1 MGAISHGLYYE
12 RRHLCR
18 LRKIARPLKDTF
30 IERKDTMH
38 HFFYTFLIA
47 LTNNFDNIGVRIAYS
62 IRGIRITTPINLWIS
77 VITFV
82 ISFFAAFSGTII
94 SGLITK
100 QLSSVIAMLL
110 LSAIGLWM
118 VAEPYLKKDHGCS
131 DESVPGDK
139 KSVRHVLLN
148 PEHADMDDSK
158 HIDFKEATLLGVAL
172 SINNVGGGLSAG
184 MIGLNS
190 FWVGLLSAVLSFL
203 ALWAGN
209 YIAEFFIKWNLS
221 QKASVV
227 AGLLLIAIGIE
238 QII

>member
-1 MGAISHGLYYE
+1 
-12 RRHLCR
+12 
-18 LRKIARPLKDTF
+18 
-30 IERKDTMH
+30 MH

-62 IRGIRITTPINLWIS
+62 IRGIRISTLINLWIS

-82 ISFFAAFSGTII
+82 ISFFAAYSGSII
-94 SGLITK
+94 SGVVSK

-110 LSAIGLWM
+110 LTAIGLWM
-118 VAEPYLKKDHGCS
+118 ILEPYMKKDNDSTNETVEDSKIHFG
-131 DESVPGDK
+131 
-139 KSVRHVLLN
+139 HVLLD
-148 PEHADMDDSK
+148 PQKADMDNSK
-158 HIDFKEATLLGVAL
+158 HIDFKEATFLGIAL
-172 SINNVGGGLSAG
+172 SINNVGGGVSAG

-190 FWVGLLSAVLSFL
+190 FWVGLLSAILSFI

-209 YIAEFFIKWNLS
+209 YVAEFFLRWNLS
-221 QKASVV
+221 KKAAVV